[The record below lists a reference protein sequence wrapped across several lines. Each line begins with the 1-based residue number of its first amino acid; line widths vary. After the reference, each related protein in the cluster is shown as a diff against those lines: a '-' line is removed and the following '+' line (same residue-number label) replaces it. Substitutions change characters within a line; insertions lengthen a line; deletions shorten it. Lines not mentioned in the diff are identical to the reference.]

1 MTQYD
6 YATDPTGAR
15 AAEGGS
21 TADQVKEQVKDKAQV
36 AQDRARAA
44 TGQARSRFREQVDQR
59 STLAGERASATAQD
73 VRSVADG
80 LRQQGKEA
88 PARLAEQAADRVD
101 HVGRYLRSADADRL
115 LTDVEDFA
123 RRRPWAVA
131 AAGLALGFAAS
142 RVLKASSR
150 QRYQSY
156 QDRGRGPSRSWF
168 DDGGYERTGT
178 SYADT
183 AYSDTAYSDTSYSDT
198 SYAGTSADEGAY
210 GTGTGTGTGTAYTT
224 DPAATGSD
232 YATTRAY
239 PEPASEPLGAET
251 PLTGTYDPDDPRT
264 TIQPPADAY
273 DPAAEPVDPRRRP
286 SDPEPLT

>member
-21 TADQVKEQVKDKAQV
+21 TADQAKEQVKDKAQV
-36 AQDRARAA
+36 TQDRARAA

-115 LTDVEDFA
+115 LADVEDFA

-168 DDGGYERTGT
+168 DDGGYDRTATSYADT

-183 AYSDTAYSDTSYSDT
+183 AYADTAY
-198 SYAGTSADEGAY
+198 ARTSADEAAY
-210 GTGTGTGTGTAYTT
+210 TTGTGTATAYTT

>member
-21 TADQVKEQVKDKAQV
+21 TADQVKDQVRDKAQV

-44 TGQARSRFREQVDQR
+44 TGQARNRFREQVDQR
-59 STLAGERASATAQD
+59 STQAGERASATAQD
-73 VRSVADG
+73 VRSVAQE
-80 LRQQGKEA
+80 LRQQGKET

-115 LTDVEDFA
+115 LADVEDFA

-150 QRYQSY
+150 QRYQSSQSY
-156 QDRGRGPSRSWF
+156 SDGGRGASRSWF
-168 DDGGYERTGT
+168 DDAGYDRTGT
-178 SYADT
+178 AYADEA
-183 AYSDTAYSDTSYSDT
+183 AYV
-198 SYAGTSADEGAY
+198 
-210 GTGTGTGTGTAYTT
+210 GTGTAAAYTT

-239 PEPASEPLGAET
+239 PDPLSEPPEAET

-264 TIQPPADAY
+264 ATLPPADAY

>member
-36 AQDRARAA
+36 TQDRARAA

-115 LTDVEDFA
+115 LADVEDFA

-168 DDGGYERTGT
+168 DDGGYDRTATSYADT

-183 AYSDTAYSDTSYSDT
+183 AYAR
-198 SYAGTSADEGAY
+198 TSADEAAY
-210 GTGTGTGTGTAYTT
+210 TTGTGTATAYTT

>member
-168 DDGGYERTGT
+168 DDGGYDRTAT

-183 AYSDTAYSDTSYSDT
+183 AYADTAY
-198 SYAGTSADEGAY
+198 ARTSADEAAY
-210 GTGTGTGTGTAYTT
+210 TTGTGTATAYTT